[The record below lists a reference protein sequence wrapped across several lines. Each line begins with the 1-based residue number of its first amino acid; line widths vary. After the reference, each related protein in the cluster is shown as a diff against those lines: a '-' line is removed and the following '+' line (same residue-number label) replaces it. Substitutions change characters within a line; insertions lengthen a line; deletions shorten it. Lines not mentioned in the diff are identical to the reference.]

1 MTTPPRTPSE
11 LRDASVRSSPPL
23 LNRDPD
29 ELTTTE
35 LLIASRQPLDETG
48 DPDRA
53 ARARR
58 LAALYLER
66 RQRRVRAQRD
76 AS

>member
-1 MTTPPRTPSE
+1 M
-11 LRDASVRSSPPL
+11 RSSSTL
-23 LNRDPD
+23 LNERDPD

-58 LAALYLER
+58 LARLYLER
-66 RQRRVRAQRD
+66 RERRVRAQRE

>member
-1 MTTPPRTPSE
+1 MTSNPSPPDCPP
-11 LRDASVRSSPPL
+11 DVRSDLSD
-23 LNRDPD
+23 RDPA

-35 LLIASRQPLDETG
+35 LLIVSRLPLDETG

-58 LAALYLER
+58 LARLYLDR
-66 RQRRVRAQRD
+66 RQRRVRQQRPE
-76 AS
+76 AG

>member
-1 MTTPPRTPSE
+1 MTTSPRSSSSE
-11 LRDASVRSSPPL
+11 LAS
-23 LNRDPD
+23 RDPA

-35 LLIASRQPLDETG
+35 LLIASRLPLAETG

-58 LAALYLER
+58 LAQLYLER
-66 RQRRVRAQRD
+66 RQRRVRQQRH
-76 AS
+76 AG

>member
-1 MTTPPRTPSE
+1 MTPIPCPPDCRPDSS
-11 LRDASVRSSPPL
+11 RDLSD
-23 LNRDPD
+23 RDPA

-35 LLIASRQPLDETG
+35 LLIASRLPLDETG

-58 LAALYLER
+58 LARLYLDR
-66 RQRRVRAQRD
+66 RQRRVRQQRPD
-76 AS
+76 AG